1 MNPPKHIL
9 LVEDDPAIAEP
20 MRYALQR
27 EGWQVDW
34 QTTAHGALQ
43 ALTQQTFDGL
53 ILDVGLPDMDG
64 FDLCRQIRLT
74 WHTPLLFL
82 TARNDEIERIIGL
95 EIGADDY
102 CAKPFSP
109 REIISRMKA
118 IWRRMQTVQAQLSDS
133 SNHPDQPQP
142 PNTTT
147 HTPEND
153 ATAYANIQIWGAW
166 RYHTLSYQMFYHGQ
180 LLPLT
185 RYELGL
191 LLVLLQQPERV
202 FSREQLMQQVWQH
215 PEHSLERTVDSH
227 IKTLRQKLRA
237 IDPVDPIITHR
248 GFGYSLLRDAT
259 LTQNCTE

>member
-1 MNPPKHIL
+1 MQLPKHIL

-34 QTTAHGALQ
+34 QTTAQGALQ

-64 FDLCRQIRLT
+64 FDLCRQIRQT
-74 WHTPLLFL
+74 YHTPLLFL

-109 REIISRMKA
+109 REIISRIKA
-118 IWRRMQTVQAQLSDS
+118 IWRRMQPAQADTPTQIAHL
-133 SNHPDQPQP
+133 PI
-142 PNTTT
+142 PN
-147 HTPEND
+147 
-153 ATAYANIQIWGAW
+153 ATINSTADDTAQHQDISPNIQTWGAW
-166 RYHTLSYQMFYHGQ
+166 RYHALSYQMFYYEQ
-180 LLPLT
+180 LLNLT

-237 IDPVDPIITHR
+237 IHPVDPIVTHR
-248 GFGYSLLRDAT
+248 GLGYSLLRD
-259 LTQNCTE
+259 

>member
-1 MNPPKHIL
+1 MHLPKHIL

-20 MRYALQR
+20 MCYALQR

-34 QTTAHGALQ
+34 QTTAQGALH

-64 FDLCRQIRLT
+64 FDLCRQIRQT
-74 WHTPLLFL
+74 YHTPLLFL

-109 REIISRMKA
+109 REIISRIKA
-118 IWRRMQTVQAQLSDS
+118 IWRRTQSTSQSAPDNASNFSQTLNS
-133 SNHPDQPQP
+133 
-142 PNTTT
+142 TT
-147 HTPEND
+147 HSPD
-153 ATAYANIQIWGAW
+153 IQTWGAW
-166 RYHTLSYQMFYHGQ
+166 RYHALSYQMFYHEH
-180 LLPLT
+180 LLNLT

-191 LLVLLQQPERV
+191 LLMLLQQPERV

-215 PEHSLERTVDSH
+215 PDHSLERTVDSH

-237 IDPVDPIITHR
+237 IHPVDPIVTHR
-248 GFGYSLLRDAT
+248 GLGYSLLRD
-259 LTQNCTE
+259 

>member
-1 MNPPKHIL
+1 MQLPKHIL

-34 QTTAHGALQ
+34 QTTAQGALH

-64 FDLCRQIRLT
+64 FDLCRQIRQT
-74 WHTPLLFL
+74 YHTPLLFL

-109 REIISRMKA
+109 REIISRIKA
-118 IWRRMQTVQAQLSDS
+118 IWRRMQPAQADTPTQIDHLPIPNATINGTAHDTAQHQDIS
-133 SNHPDQPQP
+133 SN
-142 PNTTT
+142 
-147 HTPEND
+147 
-153 ATAYANIQIWGAW
+153 IQTWGAW
-166 RYHTLSYQMFYHGQ
+166 RYHSLSYQMFYHQQ
-180 LLPLT
+180 LLNLT

-237 IDPVDPIITHR
+237 IHPADPIVTHR
-248 GFGYSLLRDAT
+248 GLGYSLLRD
-259 LTQNCTE
+259 

>member
-1 MNPPKHIL
+1 MQLPKHIL

-34 QTTAHGALQ
+34 QTTAQGALH

-64 FDLCRQIRLT
+64 FDLCRQIRQT
-74 WHTPLLFL
+74 YHTPLLFL

-109 REIISRMKA
+109 REIISRIKA
-118 IWRRMQTVQAQLSDS
+118 IWRRMQPAQVPQADTPTHIDHL
-133 SNHPDQPQP
+133 PI
-142 PNTTT
+142 PN
-147 HTPEND
+147 
-153 ATAYANIQIWGAW
+153 ATINSTAHDTAQHQDISPNIQIWGAW
-166 RYHTLSYQMFYHGQ
+166 RYHALSYQMFYHEQ
-180 LLPLT
+180 LLNLT

-191 LLVLLQQPERV
+191 LLMLLQQPERV

-237 IDPVDPIITHR
+237 IHPADPIITHR
-248 GFGYSLLRDAT
+248 GLGYSLLRD
-259 LTQNCTE
+259 

>member
-1 MNPPKHIL
+1 MNPSKHIL

-34 QTTAHGALQ
+34 QTTAQGALQ
-43 ALTQQTFDGL
+43 RFSSQSFDCI

-64 FDLCRQIRLT
+64 FDLCRQIRQT
-74 WHTPLLFL
+74 HQTPLLFL

-109 REIISRMKA
+109 REIISRIKA
-118 IWRRMQTVQAQLSDS
+118 IWRRMQPNSSDPTES
-133 SNHPDQPQP
+133 QP
-142 PNTTT
+142 PAAQITQAAPDP
-147 HTPEND
+147 HT
-153 ATAYANIQIWGAW
+153 WGAW
-166 RYHTLSYQMFYHGQ
+166 RYQPHNYQLFYHQQ
-180 LLPLT
+180 LLNLT

-191 LLVLLQQPERV
+191 ILLFLQQPERV
-202 FSREQLMQQVWQH
+202 FSREQLMQQIWQH

-237 IDPVDPIITHR
+237 IHPTDPIVTHR
-248 GFGYSLLRDAT
+248 GLGYSLQRD
-259 LTQNCTE
+259 

>member
-1 MNPPKHIL
+1 MQLPKHIL

-34 QTTAHGALQ
+34 QTTAQGALH

-64 FDLCRQIRLT
+64 FDLCRQIRQT
-74 WHTPLLFL
+74 YHTPLLFL

-109 REIISRMKA
+109 REIISRIKA
-118 IWRRMQTVQAQLSDS
+118 IWRRTQSTPQSPPDNASNASNASNAQPELISTPTTNHNTRPVLNSTHIQT
-133 SNHPDQPQP
+133 
-142 PNTTT
+142 
-147 HTPEND
+147 
-153 ATAYANIQIWGAW
+153 WGAW
-166 RYHTLSYQMFYHGQ
+166 RYHTLSYQMFYHEQ
-180 LLPLT
+180 LLNLT

-191 LLVLLQQPERV
+191 LLALLQQPERV

-237 IDPVDPIITHR
+237 IHPVDPIVTHR
-248 GFGYSLLRDAT
+248 GLGYSLLRD
-259 LTQNCTE
+259 

>member
-1 MNPPKHIL
+1 MNPSKHIL

-20 MRYALQR
+20 MCYALQR

-34 QTTAHGALQ
+34 QTTAQGALQ
-43 ALTQQTFDGL
+43 SLQRQGFDGL

-74 WHTPLLFL
+74 WQTPLLFL

-118 IWRRMQTVQAQLSDS
+118 IWRRMQPSQQSQPDNASNAKPEPTTINHNA
-133 SNHPDQPQP
+133 NHPL
-142 PNTTT
+142 NS
-147 HTPEND
+147 
-153 ATAYANIQIWGAW
+153 TANSPDIQTWGAW
-166 RYHTLSYQMFYHGQ
+166 RYHALSYQMFYHEQ
-180 LLPLT
+180 LLNLT

-237 IDPVDPIITHR
+237 IHPVDPIVTHR
-248 GFGYSLLRDAT
+248 GLGYSLLRD
-259 LTQNCTE
+259 

>member
-64 FDLCRQIRLT
+64 FDLCRQIRQT
-74 WHTPLLFL
+74 YHTPLLFL

-118 IWRRMQTVQAQLSDS
+118 IWRRMQTAQAQPYD
-133 SNHPDQPQP
+133 
-142 PNTTT
+142 TTT
-147 HTPEND
+147 NSTKNQNSEND
-153 ATAYANIQIWGAW
+153 AAQHAHIQTWGVW
-166 RYHTLSYQMFYHGQ
+166 RYHALSYQMFYHGQ
-180 LLPLT
+180 LLNLT

>member
-1 MNPPKHIL
+1 MNSSKHIL

-20 MRYALQR
+20 MCYALQR

-34 QTTAHGALQ
+34 QTTAQGALHSLQRQ
-43 ALTQQTFDGL
+43 AFDGL

-74 WHTPLLFL
+74 WQTPLLFL

-118 IWRRMQTVQAQLSDS
+118 IWRRMQPDTAPNAAQ
-133 SNHPDQPQP
+133 HPAS
-142 PNTTT
+142 TTT
-147 HTPEND
+147 FNPVTHSTPN
-153 ATAYANIQIWGAW
+153 ANIQTWGAW
-166 RYHTLSYQMFYHGQ
+166 RYHALSYQMFYHEQ

-202 FSREQLMQQVWQH
+202 FSREQLMQQIWQH

-237 IDPVDPIITHR
+237 IHPVDPIVTHR
-248 GFGYSLLRDAT
+248 GLGYSLLRD
-259 LTQNCTE
+259 

>member
-1 MNPPKHIL
+1 MHLPKHIL

-34 QTTAHGALQ
+34 QTTAQGALHT
-43 ALTQQTFDGL
+43 LTQQTFDGL

-74 WHTPLLFL
+74 WQTPLLFL

-109 REIISRMKA
+109 REIISRIKA
-118 IWRRMQTVQAQLSDS
+118 IWRRTQSTPQSLSDNA
-133 SNHPDQPQP
+133 SNAKPELISIPTINH
-142 PNTTT
+142 NTRPVLNST
-147 HTPEND
+147 
-153 ATAYANIQIWGAW
+153 NIQTWGAW
-166 RYHTLSYQMFYHGQ
+166 RYHALSYQMFYHEQ
-180 LLPLT
+180 LLNLT

-191 LLVLLQQPERV
+191 LLMLLQQPERV

-237 IDPVDPIITHR
+237 IHPVDPIVTHR
-248 GFGYSLLRDAT
+248 GLGYSLLRD
-259 LTQNCTE
+259 